1 MDLKRIPQLDQLHAE
16 SAAPMEFPMKK
27 TLLVCALA
35 LLPSLAFAEVK
46 IGDMIGTNGDD
57 AKAALEKAGCPVE
70 KFEAEDGKVEAV
82 RKMTV
87 TGEMLEIVIDP
98 ATGAISDIK
107 KGD

>member
-1 MDLKRIPQLDQLHAE
+1 
-16 SAAPMEFPMKK
+16 MKK

-35 LLPSLAFAEVK
+35 LLPTLASAEVK
-46 IGDMIGTNGDD
+46 VGDMVGTDGAT

-82 RKMTV
+82 CKMADS
-87 TGEMLEIVIDP
+87 GKMLEIVIDP

-107 KGD
+107 TGD

>member
-1 MDLKRIPQLDQLHAE
+1 
-16 SAAPMEFPMKK
+16 MKML
-27 TLLVCALA
+27 LLVSALA
-35 LLPSLAFAEVK
+35 LMPALAFAEVK
-46 IGDMIGTNGDD
+46 VGDMIGTNGDE

-82 RKMTV
+82 CKMTL

-98 ATGAISDIK
+98 KTGAVSDVK